1 VRIDRIELFHVAIP
15 LAKPFHPAWIPGY
28 PQTANRFTLARLTT
42 DDGVQG
48 LAAGVAFERE
58 REGLGSLLGP
68 YLIGLDPTDIDSAR
82 QRIRE
87 ASFLGWRN
95 YWLEA
100 AFWDIRGQVEG
111 QPVWRLLAK
120 AANTGAAN
128 SGAAGEEADL
138 ARGGRVHVYASTGE
152 IHAPGRRAEEV
163 LALRE
168 QGFSTVKLRV
178 HSFDPA
184 EDIAQVEAM
193 RRAVGDSMAIGVDA
207 NQGWRVALIDD
218 APLWT
223 LERAADFARA
233 CADNGVAWL
242 EEPLD
247 MYAWDEL
254 AELRRRSAVPIAG
267 GELNGGWHEFRVM
280 LEKGSLDI
288 YQPDATFGGG
298 ITDAVKVLQVC
309 RAAGL
314 GFAPHTWTNG
324 IGLIVNLHVYAA
336 GDRAHPLE
344 YPYEPPGW
352 IPEVRDGLLAE
363 PIVADADGTIA
374 VPEAPGL
381 GIVLDDGALKRYGEK
396 FFDITTRGIAVKTVR
411 EKGLLTALRLAR
423 RKKRPPTR

>member
-1 VRIDRIELFHVAIP
+1 MSTKIDRIELFHVAIP
-15 LAKPFHPAWIPGY
+15 LARPFHPAWIPGY
-28 PQTANRFTLARLTT
+28 PQTVNRFTLARLTT
-42 DDGVQG
+42 DDGVRG

-68 YLIGLDPTDIDSAR
+68 YLIGLDPSDIESAR

-87 ASFLGWRN
+87 ASYLGWRN

-100 AFWDIRGQVEG
+100 AFWDIRGQLEG
-111 QPVWRLLAK
+111 QPVWRLLAR
-120 AANTGAAN
+120 AEDGP
-128 SGAAGEEADL
+128 AAGADETTP
-138 ARGGRVHVYASTGE
+138 AGGRVKVYASTGE
-152 IHAPGRRAEEV
+152 LHDPQRRAEEV

-168 QGFSTVKLRV
+168 RGFSTVKLRV

-184 EDIAQVEAM
+184 DDIAQVEAV

-223 LERAADFARA
+223 LERAADFASA
-233 CADNGVAWL
+233 CAEHGVAWL

-254 AELRRRSAVPIAG
+254 AELRRRSRVPIAG

-280 LEKGSLDI
+280 LEKGALDI

-298 ITDAVKVLQVC
+298 IGDALKVMQAC
-309 RAAGL
+309 RDAGL
-314 GFAPHTWTNG
+314 IFAPHTWTNG
-324 IGLIVNLHVYAA
+324 IGLLVNLHVYAA
-336 GDRAHPLE
+336 GDRNHPLE

-352 IPEVRDGLLAE
+352 APEARDGLLAE
-363 PIVADADGTIA
+363 PIIADADGTIA

-381 GIVLDDGALKRYGEK
+381 GIVLDEGALQRYGER
-396 FFDITTRGIAVKTVR
+396 FFDITTRGIALKTIC
-411 EKGLLTALRLAR
+411 EKGLFTALKLARR
-423 RKKRPPTR
+423 RKKRM

>member
-1 VRIDRIELFHVAIP
+1 MTVKIDRIELFHVAIP

-58 REGLGSLLGP
+58 RQGLGSLLGP
-68 YLIGLDPTDIDSAR
+68 YLIGLDPTDIDTAR

-87 ASFLGWRN
+87 ASYLGWRN

-100 AFWDIRGQVEG
+100 AFWDIRGQLEG

-120 AANTGAAN
+120 AAGAPL
-128 SGAAGEEADL
+128 AAGE
-138 ARGGRVHVYASTGE
+138 GGRVRVYASTGE
-152 IHAPGRRAEEV
+152 LHEPARRAEEV
-163 LALRE
+163 LRLRE
-168 QGFSTVKLRV
+168 QGFRTVKLRV
-178 HSFDPA
+178 HSFEPA
-184 EDIAQVEAM
+184 EDIAQVEAV

-223 LERAADFARA
+223 LQRADDFARA

-267 GELNGGWHEFRVM
+267 GELNGGWHEFRSM
-280 LEKGSLDI
+280 LEKGALDI

-298 ITDAVKVLQVC
+298 IGDALRVMRAC
-309 RAAGL
+309 RQRGL

-324 IGLIVNLHVYAA
+324 IGLVVNLHVYAA

-352 IPEVRDGLLAE
+352 LPEVRDGLLAR
-363 PIVADADGTIA
+363 PIVADSEGTIA

-381 GIVLDDGALKRYGEK
+381 GIEIDEDQLKRYGEK
-396 FFDITTRGIAVKTVR
+396 YFDITTRGIAVKTIR
-411 EKGLLTALRLAR
+411 EKGLFTALRLAR
-423 RKKRPPTR
+423 RKRGR